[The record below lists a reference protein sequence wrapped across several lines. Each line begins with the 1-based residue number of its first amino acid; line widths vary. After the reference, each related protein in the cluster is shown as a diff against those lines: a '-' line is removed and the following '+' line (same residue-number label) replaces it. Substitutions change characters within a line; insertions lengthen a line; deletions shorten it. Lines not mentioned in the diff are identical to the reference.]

1 MTGLDEQL
9 KRYVTRR
16 ADGVSPSDADLLV
29 TRALARPVSNTPWTR
44 HGRNVA
50 AAIALSV
57 LLVAGGV
64 ILEGQLIGRHTGAPT
79 SSAGPLPTIPNEIVR
94 LDDAS
99 QAGEFVTPFRL
110 KDAKILPPTYRWIL
124 PQNRAL
130 VLSPSGDCSSV
141 TVHVVDAATSQDVR
155 PPVTLPDCYGNPVV
169 LPGTQ
174 VLLAH
179 EHVEGQRGQSLGIT
193 AYDWS
198 SGRVV
203 RNYPDVAM
211 GVSGGL
217 LSSDA
222 SLLYTLNPSAPNG
235 GTLDIT
241 DLTTGASVARLTVP
255 IVEVGLNAGGIALS
269 PDGRTLYINEG
280 IRLRTF
286 DARTGKAGVVLNFE
300 EARPS
305 PAAWLPGWLWRWPS
319 SITAEAKE
327 GFEAG
332 HGIAVDPT
340 GRWVAAIS
348 IDDASVAGIWIFDR
362 SGSGQA
368 PRHLPVPSKSRQSG
382 FRGVAFSL
390 DGSVLYAVYVEAQ
403 QGGIDVV
410 DPGTGRFRA
419 LNNPRFSD
427 LIGIAGV
434 YPAS

>member
-1 MTGLDEQL
+1 MTGLREQL
-9 KRYVTRR
+9 KRYVARR
-16 ADGVSPSDADLLV
+16 ADAVSPSDADLLV
-29 TRALARPVSNTPWTR
+29 TRALTRPVSTARWTR

-50 AAIALSV
+50 AAMVLS
-57 LLVAGGV
+57 LLLIAGG
-64 ILEGQLIGRHTGAPT
+64 IMLEGQLLGRRTGAPP
-79 SSAGPLPTIPNEIVR
+79 SGAGTLPVVPNEIVS
-94 LDDAS
+94 LDTLS

-110 KDAKILPPTYRWIL
+110 KDAKILPPAYRWVL

-130 VLSPSGDCSSV
+130 ILNPSDSCSSV
-141 TVHVVDAATSQDVR
+141 TVRVVDQATGQNVR

-179 EHVEGQRGQSLGIT
+179 EHVEGQRGQGLGIV

-203 RNYPDVAM
+203 RNYPDVPM

-222 SLLYTLNPSAPNG
+222 KLLYVVNPADGNG

-241 DLTTGASVARLTVP
+241 DLTTGARVASLTVP
-255 IVEVGLNAGGIALS
+255 IVQVGLNAGGIALS
-269 PDGRTLYINEG
+269 PDGRTVYLNEG

-300 EARPS
+300 EARS
-305 PAAWLPGWLWRWPS
+305 SSTAWLPSWLRWPPT
-319 SITAEAKE
+319 ITADAKE

-340 GRWVAAIS
+340 GRWVAAVS
-348 IDDASVAGIWIFDR
+348 IDDRTIAGIWIFDT
-362 SGSGQA
+362 SGSGRA
-368 PRHLPVPSKSRQSG
+368 PRHILVPSASRQAG
-382 FRGVAFSL
+382 FRGVAFSR
-390 DGSVLYAVYVEAQ
+390 DGSVLYALYVEAQ
-403 QGGIDVV
+403 QGAIDVI

-419 LNNPRFSD
+419 LTNPRFSD
-427 LIGIAGV
+427 LVGIARV
-434 YPAS
+434 DPAS